1 MSNFVKA
8 MLGAITGVFTG
19 AAILFIALIACV
31 GYAWMSKTEVAIPGV
46 FRAWFTSENSV
57 PALNFEPNG
66 VGMLV
71 VVLVITVLCVL
82 SALRRSRKSPLQSV
96 SR

>member
-1 MSNFVKA
+1 MSDFVKA
-8 MLGAITGVFTG
+8 VLGAITGIFAG
-19 AAILFIALIACV
+19 AAILFIGLIACA
-31 GYAWMSKTEVAIPGV
+31 GYAWMSKNEVALPGV
-46 FRAWFTSENSV
+46 FRAWFTSENDL